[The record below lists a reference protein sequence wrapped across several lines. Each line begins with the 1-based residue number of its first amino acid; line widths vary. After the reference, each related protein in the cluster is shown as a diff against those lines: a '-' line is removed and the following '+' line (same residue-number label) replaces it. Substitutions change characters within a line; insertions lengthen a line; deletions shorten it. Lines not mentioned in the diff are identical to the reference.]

1 MDDSEYRALRTNIS
15 HIVDEGL
22 NKFLERHSDD
32 DKHLYELAQHIEHTK
47 ASDYAW
53 DMEKIK
59 IVLSVLQLK
68 NPGDIH
74 EILSYLDQSGY
85 GWQGD
90 TYQFY
95 NRCLRFDQ
103 RCRRN
108 QLIDNDAMATAKVFS
123 DMDDI
128 FLHKEYGAV
137 TTYLFGYCLAA
148 LFSSL
153 LKTQHR
159 GIPYVLQVACRRN
172 SNTYRLVHEIVQ
184 ICDVNAGIFDQCH
197 EFHYAEC
204 DHDHATIYPKGT
216 LENALDSLLYYRD
229 IPVVVD
235 GYENEKLYLALLRET
250 ANIPNRNKRLDL
262 NAKFK
267 MLPIFL
273 CPTLQSQ
280 FRNVFSMDLT
290 ELEIDDEYID
300 LISSYRQRLG
310 SWVYELVRDAEKYF
324 DAGNSTSYSS
334 LSETQKLVELRRYG
348 GKIPLLYDL
357 DDSTNRLRTRYG
369 GWLGIT
375 SKDITNTGYLA
386 YFFSHFMKVFE
397 CSIRLSEGTQFT
409 YRTRQGRHNPSK
421 LVRKITDEAVDS
433 LLRLHAT
440 YAPTR
445 QETIH
450 IDVDSPDAA
459 ERKRI
464 KRKGTAYAKDII
476 KYYQSYDVS
485 ISIAPEAEY
494 RDSRYVYSVKL
505 LPGTDVK
512 LISRYADEVRRLLE
526 VEVLTFDLTP
536 HSIRLIV
543 SEKPLHEN
551 SLIKILESQGF
562 KESQMEIPYAV
573 GYDVM
578 GEMVIADVAQFPH
591 LLVGGTSG
599 SGKSSALFSLIM
611 SIVYKQPPD
620 KVKLLLFD
628 FGGSDLKTFDKV
640 PHMLQPTI
648 RVHEIE
654 RGRQCILWLQGE
666 MERRLKEKD
675 SLDEVVFIE
684 HFKRWPSIVCVIDE
698 SPVFIQGLTNGRGN
712 KKSSAVIEDLLARA
726 RKVKIHLVLAAQDTT
741 KDGIG
746 IKNTNLAAGIAFRC
760 TNWHTS
766 KVIIGESDAVN
777 LYGKGAMYFRC
788 DQYEGL
794 RRLQGSFM
802 PPEEIM
808 DMLDTMDFSQ
818 SSAGKQYNEVHLG
831 SETLLENTRLGSS
844 LITCDTEIEAGLDE
858 QRFIEIVMWIRDNEK
873 EKISNKQ
880 LKDKFEMGYDRA
892 NRFLQ
897 MLEDAGII
905 SEQKKGTK
913 LPRTVNQDKLE
924 EFLNSCGYTNDV
936 TEDVSNQILDSSD
949 MLIDVEPKQDQDTE
963 SPAEISDVQAQL
975 SPSAVSQSES
985 FKINPNFIKENS
997 IRNQFRKRRH
1007 N

>member
-204 DHDHATIYPKGT
+204 DHNHATIYPKGT

-369 GWLGIT
+369 GWPGIT

>member
-1 MDDSEYRALRTNIS
+1 MQRQENKIRTESGGFSLDDSEYRVLRMNIS
-15 HIVDEGL
+15 RIVDEGL
-22 NKFLERHSDD
+22 SKFIDGHSDD

-262 NAKFK
+262 NSKFK

-397 CSIRLSEGTQFT
+397 CSIWLLS
-409 YRTRQGRHNPSK
+409 
-421 LVRKITDEAVDS
+421 
-433 LLRLHAT
+433 
-440 YAPTR
+440 
-445 QETIH
+445 
-450 IDVDSPDAA
+450 
-459 ERKRI
+459 
-464 KRKGTAYAKDII
+464 
-476 KYYQSYDVS
+476 
-485 ISIAPEAEY
+485 
-494 RDSRYVYSVKL
+494 
-505 LPGTDVK
+505 
-512 LISRYADEVRRLLE
+512 
-526 VEVLTFDLTP
+526 TP
-536 HSIRLIV
+536 I
-543 SEKPLHEN
+543 
-551 SLIKILESQGF
+551 
-562 KESQMEIPYAV
+562 
-573 GYDVM
+573 
-578 GEMVIADVAQFPH
+578 
-591 LLVGGTSG
+591 
-599 SGKSSALFSLIM
+599 
-611 SIVYKQPPD
+611 
-620 KVKLLLFD
+620 
-628 FGGSDLKTFDKV
+628 
-640 PHMLQPTI
+640 
-648 RVHEIE
+648 
-654 RGRQCILWLQGE
+654 
-666 MERRLKEKD
+666 
-675 SLDEVVFIE
+675 
-684 HFKRWPSIVCVIDE
+684 
-698 SPVFIQGLTNGRGN
+698 
-712 KKSSAVIEDLLARA
+712 
-726 RKVKIHLVLAAQDTT
+726 
-741 KDGIG
+741 
-746 IKNTNLAAGIAFRC
+746 
-760 TNWHTS
+760 
-766 KVIIGESDAVN
+766 
-777 LYGKGAMYFRC
+777 
-788 DQYEGL
+788 
-794 RRLQGSFM
+794 
-802 PPEEIM
+802 
-808 DMLDTMDFSQ
+808 
-818 SSAGKQYNEVHLG
+818 
-831 SETLLENTRLGSS
+831 
-844 LITCDTEIEAGLDE
+844 
-858 QRFIEIVMWIRDNEK
+858 
-873 EKISNKQ
+873 
-880 LKDKFEMGYDRA
+880 
-892 NRFLQ
+892 
-897 MLEDAGII
+897 
-905 SEQKKGTK
+905 
-913 LPRTVNQDKLE
+913 
-924 EFLNSCGYTNDV
+924 
-936 TEDVSNQILDSSD
+936 
-949 MLIDVEPKQDQDTE
+949 
-963 SPAEISDVQAQL
+963 
-975 SPSAVSQSES
+975 
-985 FKINPNFIKENS
+985 
-997 IRNQFRKRRH
+997 
-1007 N
+1007 

>member
-1 MDDSEYRALRTNIS
+1 MDDSEYLALRTNIS

-32 DKHLYELAQHIEHTK
+32 DKHLYELVQHIEHTK
-47 ASDYAW
+47 ANDYTW

-68 NPGDIH
+68 EPSDVQ
-74 EILSYLDQSGY
+74 EILSYLNQSDY

-90 TYQFY
+90 TYKVF
-95 NRCLRFDQ
+95 NRCIHLDQ

-108 QLIDNDAMATAKVFS
+108 CGVENDADVTSRVFL
-123 DMDDI
+123 DMDEI

-262 NAKFK
+262 NSKFK

-334 LSETQKLVELRRYG
+334 LSETQRIGELRRYG

-357 DDSTNRLRTRYG
+357 DNSTNRLRTRYG
-369 GWLGIT
+369 GWPGIT

-397 CSIRLSEGTQFT
+397 RSIRLSEGTQFT
-409 YRTRQGRHNPSK
+409 YRTRQGKHNPSK
-421 LVRKITDEAVDS
+421 LVRKITDEAVDP

-459 ERKRI
+459 DGKRI
-464 KRKGTAYAKDII
+464 QRKGTAYAKDII
-476 KYYQSYDVS
+476 KYYQSYGVS
-485 ISIAPEAEY
+485 IAIAPEAEY

-505 LPGTDVK
+505 LPGTDRK

-526 VEVLTFDLTP
+526 VEVLTFDITP

-543 SEKPLHEN
+543 SENPLHEN
-551 SLIKILESQGF
+551 SLIKILESQDF

-573 GYDVM
+573 GYDMM
-578 GEMVIADVAQFPH
+578 GEMVIADVAKFPH

-599 SGKSSALFSLIM
+599 SGKSSALFSLVM

-628 FGGSDLKTFDKV
+628 FGASGLKVFDKV

-648 RVHEIE
+648 RTHEIE
-654 RGRQCILWLQGE
+654 RGRQCLLWLQRE
-666 MERRLKEKD
+666 MEQRLTKKD
-675 SLDEVVFIE
+675 SIDERAFATE
-684 HFKRWPSIVCVIDE
+684 YKKWPSIVCVIDE
-698 SPVFIQGLTNGRGN
+698 FPAFIQGLTNGRGN
-712 KKSSAVIEDLLARA
+712 KKSSAVIVDLLARA
-726 RKVKIHLVLAAQDTT
+726 RKIKIHFILAAQDTT
-741 KDGIG
+741 NGGLG
-746 IKNTNLAAGIAFRC
+746 IKRTNLAAGIAFKC
-760 TNWHTS
+760 TDWRPS
-766 KVIIGESDAVN
+766 KEIIGESDAMN

-802 PPEEIM
+802 PPEEIQ
-808 DMLDTMDFSQ
+808 DMLDTIDFIKNSDGKKYDEVQFLLGASQ
-818 SSAGKQYNEVHLG
+818 GITQSGTPSITG
-831 SETLLENTRLGSS
+831 NTRIAEDS
-844 LITCDTEIEAGLDE
+844 DTHLL
-858 QRFIEIVMWIRDNEK
+858 IEIAKWIRDDKK

-897 MLEDAGII
+897 RLEDAGII
-905 SEQKKGTK
+905 SHQKKGAK
-913 LPRTVNQDKLE
+913 LPRIVNLDKLE
-924 EFLNSCGYTNDV
+924 EFLNSHGYTGDAAEA
-936 TEDVSNQILDSSD
+936 TSNQISDSSD
-949 MLIDVEPKQDQDTE
+949 IPTDVESTQGQD
-963 SPAEISDVQAQL
+963 AELLDGLSSIQAQPL
-975 SPSAVSQSES
+975 PSAVPQSEQPKLDFS
-985 FKINPNFIKENS
+985 NIKQMS
-997 IRNQFRKRRH
+997 DRRNFRKKLP

>member
-22 NKFLERHSDD
+22 NKFIDRHRDD

-698 SPVFIQGLTNGRGN
+698 SPVFIQGLTNWRGN

>member
-204 DHDHATIYPKGT
+204 DHNHATIYPKGT

-397 CSIRLSEGTQFT
+397 RSIRLSEGTQFT

>member
-1 MDDSEYRALRTNIS
+1 M
-15 HIVDEGL
+15 
-22 NKFLERHSDD
+22 
-32 DKHLYELAQHIEHTK
+32 
-47 ASDYAW
+47 
-53 DMEKIK
+53 
-59 IVLSVLQLK
+59 
-68 NPGDIH
+68 
-74 EILSYLDQSGY
+74 
-85 GWQGD
+85 
-90 TYQFY
+90 
-95 NRCLRFDQ
+95 
-103 RCRRN
+103 
-108 QLIDNDAMATAKVFS
+108 
-123 DMDDI
+123 
-128 FLHKEYGAV
+128 
-137 TTYLFGYCLAA
+137 
-148 LFSSL
+148 
-153 LKTQHR
+153 
-159 GIPYVLQVACRRN
+159 
-172 SNTYRLVHEIVQ
+172 
-184 ICDVNAGIFDQCH
+184 
-197 EFHYAEC
+197 
-204 DHDHATIYPKGT
+204 
-216 LENALDSLLYYRD
+216 
-229 IPVVVD
+229 
-235 GYENEKLYLALLRET
+235 
-250 ANIPNRNKRLDL
+250 
-262 NAKFK
+262 
-267 MLPIFL
+267 
-273 CPTLQSQ
+273 
-280 FRNVFSMDLT
+280 
-290 ELEIDDEYID
+290 
-300 LISSYRQRLG
+300 
-310 SWVYELVRDAEKYF
+310 
-324 DAGNSTSYSS
+324 
-334 LSETQKLVELRRYG
+334 
-348 GKIPLLYDL
+348 
-357 DDSTNRLRTRYG
+357 
-369 GWLGIT
+369 
-375 SKDITNTGYLA
+375 
-386 YFFSHFMKVFE
+386 
-397 CSIRLSEGTQFT
+397 
-409 YRTRQGRHNPSK
+409 
-421 LVRKITDEAVDS
+421 RKITDEAVDS

>member
-204 DHDHATIYPKGT
+204 DHNHATIYPKGT

>member
-1 MDDSEYRALRTNIS
+1 MKL
-15 HIVDEGL
+15 
-22 NKFLERHSDD
+22 
-32 DKHLYELAQHIEHTK
+32 
-47 ASDYAW
+47 
-53 DMEKIK
+53 
-59 IVLSVLQLK
+59 
-68 NPGDIH
+68 
-74 EILSYLDQSGY
+74 
-85 GWQGD
+85 
-90 TYQFY
+90 
-95 NRCLRFDQ
+95 
-103 RCRRN
+103 
-108 QLIDNDAMATAKVFS
+108 LI
-123 DMDDI
+123 
-128 FLHKEYGAV
+128 
-137 TTYLFGYCLAA
+137 
-148 LFSSL
+148 
-153 LKTQHR
+153 
-159 GIPYVLQVACRRN
+159 
-172 SNTYRLVHEIVQ
+172 
-184 ICDVNAGIFDQCH
+184 
-197 EFHYAEC
+197 
-204 DHDHATIYPKGT
+204 
-216 LENALDSLLYYRD
+216 
-229 IPVVVD
+229 
-235 GYENEKLYLALLRET
+235 
-250 ANIPNRNKRLDL
+250 
-262 NAKFK
+262 
-267 MLPIFL
+267 
-273 CPTLQSQ
+273 
-280 FRNVFSMDLT
+280 
-290 ELEIDDEYID
+290 
-300 LISSYRQRLG
+300 
-310 SWVYELVRDAEKYF
+310 
-324 DAGNSTSYSS
+324 
-334 LSETQKLVELRRYG
+334 
-348 GKIPLLYDL
+348 
-357 DDSTNRLRTRYG
+357 
-369 GWLGIT
+369 
-375 SKDITNTGYLA
+375 
-386 YFFSHFMKVFE
+386 
-397 CSIRLSEGTQFT
+397 
-409 YRTRQGRHNPSK
+409 
-421 LVRKITDEAVDS
+421 
-433 LLRLHAT
+433 LHAT

>member
-1 MDDSEYRALRTNIS
+1 MDDSEYRVLRMNIS
-15 HIVDEGL
+15 RIVDEGL
-22 NKFLERHSDD
+22 SKFIDGHSDD

-204 DHDHATIYPKGT
+204 DHNHATIYPKGT

-526 VEVLTFDLTP
+526 VEVLTFDITP

-543 SEKPLHEN
+543 SENPLHEN
-551 SLIKILESQGF
+551 SLIKILESQDF

-578 GEMVIADVAQFPH
+578 GEMVIADVAKFPH

-599 SGKSSALFSLIM
+599 SGKSSALFSLVM

-628 FGGSDLKTFDKV
+628 FGASGLKVFDKV

-654 RGRQCILWLQGE
+654 RGRQCILWLQEE
-666 MERRLKEKD
+666 MERRLREKD

-684 HFKRWPSIVCVIDE
+684 QFKRWPSIVCVIDE

-746 IKNTNLAAGIAFRC
+746 IKNTNLAAGIALRC

-802 PPEEIM
+802 HTEEIM
-808 DMLDTMDFSQ
+808 SMLHTMNFSQ
-818 SSAGKQYNEVHLG
+818 CSVGHRYDDVKLIN
-831 SETLLENTRLGSS
+831 ETLQGGAQSGTSP
-844 LITCDTEIEAGLDE
+844 ITCDSEIEVDPDK
-858 QRFIEIVMWIRDNEK
+858 QCFVEIIKWIRDDKK

-897 MLEDAGII
+897 RLEDAGII
-905 SEQKKGTK
+905 SHQKKGTK
-913 LPRTVNQDKLE
+913 LPRTVNLDKLE
-924 EFLNSCGYTNDV
+924 EFLNSHRYTGDAAEA
-936 TEDVSNQILDSSD
+936 TSNQISDSSD
-949 MLIDVEPKQDQDTE
+949 IPTDVESTQGQDAE
-963 SPAEISDVQAQL
+963 SPDGISDTQAQPL
-975 SPSAVSQSES
+975 PSAAPQSGQLKLDFS
-985 FKINPNFIKENS
+985 RIKEMSDRYN
-997 IRNQFRKRRH
+997 FRKKPPH
-1007 N
+1007 

>member
-1 MDDSEYRALRTNIS
+1 MDDSEYRVLRTDIS
-15 HIVDEGL
+15 RIVGDEL
-22 NKFLERHSDD
+22 DKFINRHRDD
-32 DKHLYELAQHIEHTK
+32 DKCLYELKQYTENTK
-47 ASDYAW
+47 ASGYIW

-59 IVLSVLQLK
+59 IVLSVLRLK
-68 NPGDIH
+68 DQSNTQ
-74 EILSYLDQSGY
+74 EILSFLEQSGY

-90 TYQFY
+90 TYRVF
-95 NRCLRFDQ
+95 NRCFRLDQ
-103 RCRRN
+103 HCRRN
-108 QLIDNDAMATAKVFS
+108 LLIENDAMATAKVFS
-123 DMDDI
+123 DMDSI

-137 TTYLFGYCLAA
+137 TTYLFGYCIAA

-153 LKTQHR
+153 LKIQHR
-159 GIPYVLQVACRRN
+159 GIPCILQIACRRN

-184 ICDVNAGIFDQCH
+184 ICDVNTGLFDHCQ

-204 DHDHATIYPKGT
+204 DHIHATIYPTGT
-216 LENALDSLLYYRD
+216 PEKSLDSLLYYQD
-229 IPVVVD
+229 IPVIVD
-235 GYENEKLYLALLRET
+235 GYENEKLYIALLRET
-250 ANIPNRNKRLDL
+250 ANIPNRTKRLDL
-262 NAKFK
+262 KAKFK
-267 MLPIFL
+267 VLPIFL

-334 LSETQKLVELRRYG
+334 LSETQRIVELRRYG
-348 GKIPLLYDL
+348 GEIRLLYDL
-357 DDSTNRLRTRYG
+357 DDSTNRLQTRYG
-369 GWLGIT
+369 GWPGIT
-375 SKDITNTGYLA
+375 SKDLTNAGYLA

-397 CSIRLSEGTQFT
+397 RSIRLSVGTQFT
-409 YRTRQGRHNPSK
+409 YRTRYWKHNPSE
-421 LVRKITDEAVDS
+421 LVRKMTDEAVDS
-433 LLRLHAT
+433 LLKLHAA

-445 QETIH
+445 QEVIQFD
-450 IDVDSPDAA
+450 IDSSDAA

-464 KRKGTAYAKDII
+464 KRKGAEYAKDII

-494 RDSRYVYSVKL
+494 RDSRYVFSVKL
-505 LPGTDVK
+505 MPGTNVK
-512 LISRYADEVRRLLE
+512 LLGRHADEVRRLLE
-526 VEVLTFDLTP
+526 VEVLTFDITP

-551 SLIKILESQGF
+551 SLIKILESQDF

-573 GYDVM
+573 GYDMM

-654 RGRQCILWLQGE
+654 RGRQCILWLQEE

-675 SLDEVVFIE
+675 SLDEVVFIGQ
-684 HFKRWPSIVCVIDE
+684 FKRWPSIVCVIDE

-802 PPEEIM
+802 PTEEITS
-808 DMLDTMDFSQ
+808 MLHTMNFSQ
-818 SSAGKQYNEVHLG
+818 CGVGHRYDDVKLRN
-831 SETLLENTRLGSS
+831 ETLQGGAQSGTSPT
-844 LITCDTEIEAGLDE
+844 TCDSGIEVDPDKQCFVEI
-858 QRFIEIVMWIRDNEK
+858 IKWIRDDKK

-897 MLEDAGII
+897 RLEDAGII
-905 SEQKKGTK
+905 SHQKKGTK
-913 LPRTVNQDKLE
+913 LPRAVNLDKVE
-924 EFLNSCGYTNDV
+924 EFLNSHGYTGDAA
-936 TEDVSNQILDSSD
+936 EAISNQISDSSD
-949 MLIDVEPKQDQDTE
+949 IPTDVESSQDQDTE
-963 SPAEISDVQAQL
+963 SPDGISDTQPQPL
-975 SPSAVSQSES
+975 PSTLPQSEPL
-985 FKINPNFIKENS
+985 KVNYDELMKNS
-997 IRNQFRKRRH
+997 IRNQTRRGRH

>member
-1 MDDSEYRALRTNIS
+1 MDDSEYLALRTNIS

-47 ASDYAW
+47 ANDYTW

-59 IVLSVLQLK
+59 IVLSVLQLN
-68 NPGDIH
+68 NPSDAQ
-74 EILSYLDQSGY
+74 EILSYLNQSGY

-204 DHDHATIYPKGT
+204 DHNHATIYPKGT

>member
-15 HIVDEGL
+15 HLVDEGL

-204 DHDHATIYPKGT
+204 DHNHATIYPKGT

>member
-1 MDDSEYRALRTNIS
+1 MDDSEYRVLKTGIS
-15 HIVDEGL
+15 HIVHEELD
-22 NKFLERHSDD
+22 KFLERHSDD
-32 DKHLYELAQHIEHTK
+32 DKHLYELVQHIEHTK
-47 ASDYAW
+47 ANDYTW

-59 IVLSVLQLK
+59 IMLSVLQLK
-68 NPGDIH
+68 EPSNVQ
-74 EILSYLDQSGY
+74 EILFYLNQSDY

-90 TYQFY
+90 TYKVF
-95 NRCLRFDQ
+95 NRCIHLDQ

-108 QLIDNDAMATAKVFS
+108 CGVENDADVTSRVFL
-123 DMDDI
+123 DMDEI

-159 GIPYVLQVACRRN
+159 GIPYVLQVACSRN

-235 GYENEKLYLALLRET
+235 GYENEKLYLALLRES

-324 DAGNSTSYSS
+324 DAGNSTSYLS
-334 LSETQKLVELRRYG
+334 LSETQRLVELRKYG

-357 DDSTNRLRTRYG
+357 DDNTNRLRTRYG
-369 GWLGIT
+369 GWPGIT

-397 CSIRLSEGTQFT
+397 RSIRLSEGTQFT

-464 KRKGTAYAKDII
+464 KRKGTEYAKDII

-551 SLIKILESQGF
+551 SLIKILESQDF

-675 SLDEVVFIE
+675 SLDEGVFIE
-684 HFKRWPSIVCVIDE
+684 QFKRWPSIVCVIDE

-712 KKSSAVIEDLLARA
+712 KKSSVVIEDLLARA

>member
-22 NKFLERHSDD
+22 NKFIDRHRDD

-654 RGRQCILWLQGE
+654 QGRQCILWLQGE

-949 MLIDVEPKQDQDTE
+949 MLIDVEPKQDQYTE

>member
-1 MDDSEYRALRTNIS
+1 M
-15 HIVDEGL
+15 
-22 NKFLERHSDD
+22 
-32 DKHLYELAQHIEHTK
+32 
-47 ASDYAW
+47 
-53 DMEKIK
+53 
-59 IVLSVLQLK
+59 
-68 NPGDIH
+68 
-74 EILSYLDQSGY
+74 
-85 GWQGD
+85 
-90 TYQFY
+90 
-95 NRCLRFDQ
+95 
-103 RCRRN
+103 
-108 QLIDNDAMATAKVFS
+108 
-123 DMDDI
+123 
-128 FLHKEYGAV
+128 
-137 TTYLFGYCLAA
+137 
-148 LFSSL
+148 
-153 LKTQHR
+153 
-159 GIPYVLQVACRRN
+159 
-172 SNTYRLVHEIVQ
+172 
-184 ICDVNAGIFDQCH
+184 
-197 EFHYAEC
+197 
-204 DHDHATIYPKGT
+204 
-216 LENALDSLLYYRD
+216 YYRD

-324 DAGNSTSYSS
+324 DAGNSTSYLS
-334 LSETQKLVELRRYG
+334 LSETQRLVELRKYG

-357 DDSTNRLRTRYG
+357 DDNTNRLRTRYG
-369 GWLGIT
+369 GWPGIT

-949 MLIDVEPKQDQDTE
+949 MLIDVEPKQDQYTE

>member
-204 DHDHATIYPKGT
+204 DHNHATIYPKGT

-640 PHMLQPTI
+640 PHMWQPTI

>member
-204 DHDHATIYPKGT
+204 DHNHATIYPKGT

-578 GEMVIADVAQFPH
+578 GEMVIADVAKFPH

>member
-1 MDDSEYRALRTNIS
+1 MDDSEYRVLKTGIS
-15 HIVDEGL
+15 HIVHEGL
-22 NKFLERHSDD
+22 DKFLECHSDD
-32 DKHLYELAQHIEHTK
+32 DKHLYELVQHIEHTK
-47 ASDYAW
+47 ANDYTW

-59 IVLSVLQLK
+59 IMLSVLQLK
-68 NPGDIH
+68 EPSDVQ
-74 EILSYLDQSGY
+74 EILSYLNQSDY

-90 TYQFY
+90 TYKVF
-95 NRCLRFDQ
+95 NRCIHLDQ

-108 QLIDNDAMATAKVFS
+108 CGVENDADVTSRVFL
-123 DMDDI
+123 DMDEI

-324 DAGNSTSYSS
+324 DAGNSTSYLS
-334 LSETQKLVELRRYG
+334 LSETQRLVELRKYG

-357 DDSTNRLRTRYG
+357 DDNTNRLRTRYG
-369 GWLGIT
+369 GWPGIT

-397 CSIRLSEGTQFT
+397 RSIRLSEGTQFT

-494 RDSRYVYSVKL
+494 RDGRYVFSVKL
-505 LPGTDVK
+505 MPGTNVK
-512 LISRYADEVRRLLE
+512 LLGRHADEVRRLLE

-551 SLIKILESQGF
+551 SLIKILESQDF

-675 SLDEVVFIE
+675 SLDEGVFIE
-684 HFKRWPSIVCVIDE
+684 QFKRWPSIVCVIDE

-802 PPEEIM
+802 PTEEIM
-808 DMLDTMDFSQ
+808 SMLHTMNFSQ
-818 SSAGKQYNEVHLG
+818 CSVGHRYDDVKLTN
-831 SETLLENTRLGSS
+831 ETLQVGSQS
-844 LITCDTEIEAGLDE
+844 GTSPITCDSGIEVDPDE
-858 QRFIEIVMWIRDNEK
+858 QCFIEIVKWIRDDKK
-873 EKISNKQ
+873 ETISNKQ

-897 MLEDAGII
+897 RLEDAGII

-913 LPRTVNQDKLE
+913 LPRTVKQDKLE
-924 EFLNSCGYTNDV
+924 EFLNSH
-936 TEDVSNQILDSSD
+936 EDTGSAGGAASNQTLDSSA
-949 MLIDVEPKQDQDTE
+949 MPTDVESTQDQSTE
-963 SPAEISDVQAQL
+963 SPDEISDTQAQL
-975 SPSAVSQSES
+975 SSATVPRPTRL
-985 FKINPNFIKENS
+985 KCDH
-997 IRNQFRKRRH
+997 RKLMEETSPKNYRAKSTR
-1007 N
+1007 